1 MTNAVVLPL
10 YFISGV
16 FVPVSQL
23 PDGLRQIA
31 DVLPVK
37 PFVDALTVAFDPRTT
52 GAGIAGG
59 DLAVLAAWGVLGLL
73 LAVRFFAWTPRRQA
87 G

>member
-1 MTNAVVLPL
+1 M
-10 YFISGV
+10 
-16 FVPVSQL
+16 FVPADQL
-23 PDGLRQIA
+23 PRELRQVA

-37 PFVDALTVAFDPRTT
+37 PFVDALFEAFDPHTT

-59 DLAVLAAWGVLGLL
+59 DLVIVAAWGVLGLL
-73 LAVRFFAWTPRRQA
+73 LAVRFFIWTPRHQA